1 MIKTC
6 AMKYAA
12 VIVVISMLNMIKDST
27 YNNDTIYIYIEYII
41 HIYIYNPICYYIA
54 ILIFSVV
61 ALPPLP
67 PFTSSRLW
75 LPATSIASFR

>member
-41 HIYIYNPICYYIA
+41 HIYI
-54 ILIFSVV
+54 
-61 ALPPLP
+61 
-67 PFTSSRLW
+67 
-75 LPATSIASFR
+75 